1 MGLLTGSKKK
11 VSAQGALV
19 LAMMAMIY
27 IDGDA
32 DDSEVDILVRIV
44 DNSEG
49 DESFVELEE
58 LYDDTEDLDDLLDL
72 ITNSLNE
79 KQRMTVIA
87 NLLDT
92 AMADGILE
100 DNEKVLLKAFIK
112 RFDMDSDDVDVI
124 IKVIAI
130 KNRAL

>member
-1 MGLLTGSKKK
+1 MGFFSKSKKT
-11 VSAQGALV
+11 VSPQGALV
-19 LAMMAMIY
+19 LSMMAMIE

-32 DDSEVDILVRIV
+32 DDAEVDILVRIV
-44 DNSEG
+44 ANSDG
-49 DESFVELEE
+49 DESFEELEK
-58 LYDDTEDLDDLLDL
+58 LYDDTEDLSNLLDL
-72 ITNSLNE
+72 ITNSLDE

-92 AMADGILE
+92 AMADGVLE
-100 DNEKVLLKAFIK
+100 EDEKVLLKAFINAFK
-112 RFDMDSDDVDVI
+112 LDSDDVDTI